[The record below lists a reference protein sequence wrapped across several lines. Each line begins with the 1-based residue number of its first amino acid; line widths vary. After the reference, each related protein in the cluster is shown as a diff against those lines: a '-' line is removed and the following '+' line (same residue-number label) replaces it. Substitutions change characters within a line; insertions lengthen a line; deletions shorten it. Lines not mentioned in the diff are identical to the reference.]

1 MEKHFEQIDYFAYHS
16 PFRKYSAMSK
26 FIFTMTLLLL
36 CLYFNNIAISCY
48 IIVTM
53 LLINVLKNN
62 IKLYDYIVM
71 LSIPFVFVFFGCIA
85 IAIEIHFENHIII
98 YVTKQTVLKSICV
111 IARTF
116 GAVSI
121 LYFFTLSTPIYQMV
135 FVFQKLHIPKI
146 LTELMYITYRYLF
159 ILIEIQHQIKIAAIS
174 RLGYCDIKTSL
185 KTFSSCIANLFI
197 LSLKKAQKHYQAM
210 EARCYT
216 GELLFLQEKQY
227 YNKTTTIKAILYILS
242 ILLLKIVLRG
252 QAL

>member
-111 IARTF
+111 MARTF

-121 LYFFTLSTPIYQMV
+121 LYFFTLSTPIYQIV
-135 FVFQKLHIPKI
+135 FVF
-146 LTELMYITYRYLF
+146 
-159 ILIEIQHQIKIAAIS
+159 
-174 RLGYCDIKTSL
+174 L
-185 KTFSSCIANLFI
+185 K
-197 LSLKKAQKHYQAM
+197 Y
-210 EARCYT
+210 
-216 GELLFLQEKQY
+216 
-227 YNKTTTIKAILYILS
+227 
-242 ILLLKIVLRG
+242 
-252 QAL
+252 